1 MPNQKPSLIKL
12 GKVNWKSSLLGIIT
26 GLIVLLAAART
37 LVDNDPETNPDISTV
52 AEAVTGIAI
61 IIWGII
67 TRDAD
72 KSSQDSGIR

>member
-1 MPNQKPSLIKL
+1 MNKKPGIVKL
-12 GKVNWKSSLLGIIT
+12 GKINWKTSLLGIIS
-26 GLIVLLAAART
+26 GLMVLLAAART
-37 LVDNDPETNPDISTV
+37 LLDGDPETNPDIGTV
-52 AEAVTGIAI
+52 SEAITGIAL